1 MNSLIL
7 LSDTAAASAGEP
19 YQLLLPI
26 ALILLFSKIFG
37 ILCRKINLP
46 QVIGFLFAGIVVGL
60 IYLIPG
66 QSVFTDYTS
75 NGINEL
81 AKFGVIL
88 IMFSAGVETDL
99 RKIKAVGF
107 ASVVITSLGVI
118 VPLLLGF
125 LAAWLF
131 MPDIKIYSQ
140 VFYGVI
146 LAATSVSI
154 SVATLKEMGKLD
166 SMVGQAIVS
175 AAILDD
181 IIGIVLLSLVVSIS
195 GGASS
200 TVYVENTGL
209 NILIIILIMAAFFA
223 LSIVAGFF
231 IKKLF
236 NWMDNKWAGHRR
248 ISIFSLVICFL
259 FAYVAEK
266 LFGIADITGA
276 YVAGL
281 IISTASS
288 HCKTYIDT
296 RTDIIGQT
304 FFVPIFFASIAL
316 MMYSGD
322 LGNIDYK
329 FIGFGLVWVVFGIIS
344 KVIGAGIGA
353 KICKFKFKDSLRI
366 GVGMMARAEV
376 VIVCAQKGV
385 DSGLVDANIM
395 PFALLLIILT
405 SFLTPLFLKLLY
417 KNDDKLPDATL
428 KNQDKT
434 PLASKTS
441 K

>member
-1 MNSLIL
+1 MNTFIL
-7 LSDTAAASAGEP
+7 LSDTASSTSGEP

-26 ALILLFSKIFG
+26 ALILLLSKIFG
-37 ILCRKINLP
+37 LGCRKINLP
-46 QVIGFLFAGIVVGL
+46 QVIGFLLAGVVVGL

-75 NGINEL
+75 NGITEL

-107 ASVVITSLGVI
+107 ASVVITTLGVI

-131 MPDIKIYSQ
+131 MPDIGIYSQ
-140 VFYGVI
+140 IYYGVI
-146 LAATSVSI
+146 LTATSVSI
-154 SVATLKEMGKLD
+154 SVATLKELGKLD
-166 SMVGQAIVS
+166 SMAGQAIVS

-181 IIGIVLLSLVVSIS
+181 IIGIVLLSLVISIS
-195 GGASS
+195 GGTGA
-200 TVYVENTGL
+200 TTYVSNAGL
-209 NILIIILIMAAFFA
+209 NILIIIAIMAAFFG
-223 LSIVAGFF
+223 LSIIAGIF

-248 ISIFSLVICFL
+248 IQIFSLAICFL
-259 FAYVAEK
+259 FAYIAEEF
-266 LFGIADITGA
+266 FGIADITGA

-281 IISTASS
+281 IISESCS
-288 HCKTYIDT
+288 ECKTYIDT
-296 RTDIIGQT
+296 RTDTIGQT

-322 LGNIDYK
+322 LGSFDVN
-329 FIGFGLVWVVFGIIS
+329 FIWFGLVWVFFGVIS
-344 KVIGAGIGA
+344 KVIGAGLGA
-353 KICKFKFKDSLRI
+353 KLCKFKIKDSLRI

-376 VIVCAQKGV
+376 VIVCAQKGI
-385 DSGLVDANIM
+385 DSGLVSTNIM
-395 PFALLLIILT
+395 PFALFLIILT

-417 KNDDKLPDATL
+417 KKDDKMPKVDL
-428 KNQDKT
+428 KTQGKEPT
-434 PLASKTS
+434 ASSAK
-441 K
+441 

>member
-1 MNSLIL
+1 MNSFFL
-7 LSDTAAASAGEP
+7 LADSVSTVSEEP

-26 ALILLFSKIFG
+26 ALILLFSKLFG
-37 ILCRKINLP
+37 LVCQKINLP
-46 QVIGFLFAGIVVGL
+46 QVIGFLLAGIVVGL

-75 NGINEL
+75 NGISEL

-118 VPLLLGF
+118 VPLVLGF

-131 MPDIKIYSQ
+131 MPDIGIYSQ
-140 VFYGVI
+140 IFYGVI
-146 LAATSVSI
+146 LTATSVSI
-154 SVATLKEMGKLD
+154 SVATLKELGKLD

-181 IIGIVLLSLVVSIS
+181 IIGIVLLSLVISIS
-195 GGASS
+195 GGIGA
-200 TVYVENTGL
+200 TTYVSNVGL
-209 NILIIILIMAAFFA
+209 NILIIVGIMAAFFA
-223 LSIVAGFF
+223 LSIVAGIF

-236 NWMDNKWAGHRR
+236 NWLDTKWSGHRR

-259 FAYVAEK
+259 FAYVAEQF
-266 LFGIADITGA
+266 FGIADITGA

-281 IISTASS
+281 IISGANS

-296 RTDIIGQT
+296 RTDTIGQT
-304 FFVPIFFASIAL
+304 FFIPIFFASIAL

-322 LGNIDYK
+322 LGSIDAT
-329 FIGFGLVWVVFGIIS
+329 FIWFGLVWVLVGVIS

-353 KICKFKFKDSLRI
+353 RLCKFKIKDSLRVGI
-366 GVGMMARAEV
+366 GMMARAEV
-376 VIVCAQKGV
+376 VIVCAQKGI
-385 DSGLVDANIM
+385 DSGLVSTNIM

-405 SFLTPLFLKLLY
+405 SFLTPLFLKLMY
-417 KNDDKLPDATL
+417 KNDDEMPVATL
-428 KNQDKT
+428 KTEDQT
-434 PLASKTS
+434 PVASDVK
-441 K
+441 